1 VTLAQQRASA
11 EGVSAR
17 VVALLSLA
25 AFINYVDRGNLATA
39 GPLIRDQLGLSH
51 TQLGILLAA
60 FFWSYAPAQLPAGW
74 LAERLEPRR
83 VLAAGLAIWGAAT
96 ALTGLFSGFL
106 TLLVLRLV
114 LGLGESVMY
123 PASFKILA
131 TEAAEEQRGRANG
144 FLASG
149 QLLGPAVG
157 TLVGGLLMA
166 RLGWRV
172 VFILFGLASLLWLWP
187 WLATPRDVMPRR
199 PMGLAGQ
206 ASDIP
211 TTAMILRRRE
221 LWASCLA
228 QFCGTYTLYL
238 VLSWLPVY
246 LVNTHGFSMAQMAP
260 IGAGVYALSA
270 GTSVLTGW
278 LSDRWLSAGAGT
290 NRVRKTGLIAG
301 LAVVTACLIACAQAS
316 SVGAL
321 LALAGCGIGI
331 GIWTPALFATTQTL
345 AGPYA
350 SGRWMGIQNCLG
362 NVAGMTAPLVTGV
375 VVDRTGHFA
384 IAFGIAAG
392 LAVIGLVSVG
402 FIIRRI
408 APIDWRAHPAGQLL
422 PALPHQG

>member
-1 VTLAQQRASA
+1 MSLAQQRASA
-11 EGVSAR
+11 EGVSGR
-17 VVALLSLA
+17 VVALLSIA

-51 TQLGILLAA
+51 TQLGVLLAA

-74 LAERLEPRR
+74 LAERFDPRR
-83 VLAAGLAIWGAAT
+83 VLAAGLAVWGAAT
-96 ALTGLFSGFL
+96 AMTGLLSGFV

-131 TEAAEEQRGRANG
+131 VEAPEEQRGRANG
-144 FLASG
+144 FLAAG

-157 TLVGGLLMA
+157 TLMGGLLMA
-166 RLGWRV
+166 WLGWRV

-187 WLATPRDVMPRR
+187 WLATPREVMGQR
-199 PMGLAGQ
+199 PMDLAGE
-206 ASDIP
+206 ASDTP
-211 TTAMILRRRE
+211 TIAMILRRRE

-278 LSDRWLSAGAGT
+278 VSDRWLSAGAGT

-331 GIWTPALFATTQTL
+331 GIWTPALFAAAQTL
-345 AGPYA
+345 AGPHA
-350 SGRWMGIQNCLG
+350 SGRWMGVQNCLG

-384 IAFGIAAG
+384 IAFGIAAV
-392 LAVIGLVSVG
+392 LAVIGMVSVG

-408 APIDWRAHPAGQLL
+408 APIDWRADPAGQLL
-422 PALPHQG
+422 PALPDQS

>member
-211 TTAMILRRRE
+211 TTAVILRRRE

>member
-187 WLATPRDVMPRR
+187 WLATPREVMPRR

>member
-1 VTLAQQRASA
+1 VSLAQQRASA

>member
-1 VTLAQQRASA
+1 VSGG
-11 EGVSAR
+11 GVSAR
-17 VVALLSLA
+17 VAVLLTLA

-39 GPLIRDQLGLSH
+39 GPLIRDQLSLSH
-51 TQLGILLAA
+51 TQLGVLLAA

-74 LAERLEPRR
+74 LAERMDSRR

-96 ALTGLFSGFL
+96 ALTGVASGFVM
-106 TLLVLRLV
+106 LLVLRLI

-131 TEAAEEQRGRANG
+131 VEASEGQRGRANG

-149 QLLGPAVG
+149 QLLGPAAG

-166 RLGWRV
+166 WWGWRA

-187 WLATPRDVMPRR
+187 WLRTPPAVLTQRSS
-199 PMGLAGQ
+199 Q
-206 ASDIP
+206 S
-211 TTAMILRRRE
+211 TAVVSGAPSSALILRRRE
-221 LWASCLA
+221 LWGSCLG

-246 LVNTHGFSMAQMAP
+246 LVKTHGLSMAQMAP

-278 LSDRWLSAGAGT
+278 VSDRWLRAGAAAG
-290 NRVRKTGLIAG
+290 RIRMSGLIAG
-301 LAVVTACLIACAQAS
+301 LAVIAACLLACAQAN

-321 LALAGCGIGI
+321 LALAGCGVGI
-331 GIWTPALFATTQTL
+331 GIYTPALFVSAQTL
-345 AGPYA
+345 AGPNA
-350 SGRWMGIQNCLG
+350 AGRWMGVQNCVG
-362 NVAGMTAPLVTGV
+362 NIAGMTAPLATGM

-384 IAFGIAAG
+384 YAFVIAAILAVVGILAFG
-392 LAVIGLVSVG
+392 LMV
-402 FIIRRI
+402 RRI
-408 APIDWRAHPAGQLL
+408 EPVDWRAADGARLL
-422 PALPHQG
+422 PALPPQG

>member
-1 VTLAQQRASA
+1 
-11 EGVSAR
+11 
-17 VVALLSLA
+17 
-25 AFINYVDRGNLATA
+25 
-39 GPLIRDQLGLSH
+39 
-51 TQLGILLAA
+51 
-60 FFWSYAPAQLPAGW
+60 
-74 LAERLEPRR
+74 
-83 VLAAGLAIWGAAT
+83 
-96 ALTGLFSGFL
+96 
-106 TLLVLRLV
+106 
-114 LGLGESVMY
+114 
-123 PASFKILA
+123 
-131 TEAAEEQRGRANG
+131 
-144 FLASG
+144 
-149 QLLGPAVG
+149 
-157 TLVGGLLMA
+157 
-166 RLGWRV
+166 
-172 VFILFGLASLLWLWP
+172 
-187 WLATPRDVMPRR
+187 
-199 PMGLAGQ
+199 
-206 ASDIP
+206 
-211 TTAMILRRRE
+211 MILRRRE